1 MDEIIEFMKNKHA
14 GQIRKLSKDPYIV
27 HPIKVAEILKTMNEN
42 DDLIKAAYLH
52 DTIEDT
58 NTTLEEISEKFGLK
72 VANLVKELTSDRA
85 AIKEVGKAQYLTKKM
100 NDMSM
105 NALTIKL
112 ADRLDNVSD
121 LNASDLEFARKYLK
135 ETQFIL
141 ENLKRKLNKNQQRLY
156 LLIKERVETARKKLE
171 INDI

>member
-27 HPIKVAEILKTMNEN
+27 HPIKVAGILKAMHEQ
-42 DDLIKAAYLH
+42 DDIIKAAFLH

-58 NTTLEEISEKFGLK
+58 NTTFEELSEKFGLK
-72 VANLVKELTSDRA
+72 VATLVKELTSDRS
-85 AIKEVGKAQYLTKKM
+85 AIKELGKAQYLTNKM

-105 NALTIKL
+105 EALTIKL
-112 ADRLDNVSD
+112 ADRLDNISD
-121 LNASDLEFARKYLK
+121 LNASDLEFARKYLR

-141 ENLKRKLNKNQQRLY
+141 ENVKRKLNKNQQRIY
-156 LLIKERVETARKKLE
+156 TLIKDRVEITRKKLE
-171 INDI
+171 INEI